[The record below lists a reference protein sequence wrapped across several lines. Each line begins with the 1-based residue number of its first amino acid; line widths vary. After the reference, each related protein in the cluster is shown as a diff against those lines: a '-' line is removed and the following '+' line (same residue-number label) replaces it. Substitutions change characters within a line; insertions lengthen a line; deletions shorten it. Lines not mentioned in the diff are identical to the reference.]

1 MSFYSCLACKLIVC
15 CHVSTRYFHA
25 TDDEQQQQLGI
36 FGVISDDR
44 EIVGSCDLK
53 GNLDRFIDRS
63 RIEFR
68 LPQGLSTFY
77 LSKYSSYL
85 CLTMISELEENDRE
99 SDLGSFAIS
108 PDGQSFSKSR
118 LHVG

>member
-77 LSKYSSYL
+77 LSKYS
-85 CLTMISELEENDRE
+85 I
-99 SDLGSFAIS
+99 
-108 PDGQSFSKSR
+108 
-118 LHVG
+118 